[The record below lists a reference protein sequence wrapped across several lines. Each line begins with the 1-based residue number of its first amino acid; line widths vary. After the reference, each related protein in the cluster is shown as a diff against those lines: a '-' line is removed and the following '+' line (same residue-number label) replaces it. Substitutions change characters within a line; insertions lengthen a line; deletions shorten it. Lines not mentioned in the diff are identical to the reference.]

1 MDNKLKQI
9 TIMEA
14 MGRMKLNQA
23 ETDLPQTG
31 ESPVCS
37 GYLHRDLKPS
47 NFAIGFEPDF
57 HKIYIIDFGL
67 SRQFNRRQRASQ
79 HDKELSRSIAP
90 FRETARYASLDAHRN
105 VEQSRHDDFG
115 GMAVH
120 GILENP
126 QINRLAHLRGHS
138 RLRLRVEMLEMVEM
152 EMLDLAKEDNG
163 VMYIDPLDW
172 DLTHCYTG
180 PKYKITA

>member
-23 ETDLPQTG
+23 ETDLPQMG
-31 ESPVCS
+31 EPHSVKQLVTLHWTLTETWNRVVTMILEGWLYMVIEFTS
-37 GYLHRDLKPS
+37 GMLPWGK
-47 NFAIGFEPDF
+47 F
-57 HKIYIIDFGL
+57 K
-67 SRQFNRRQRASQ
+67 QRAQ
-79 HDKELSRSIAP
+79 
-90 FRETARYASLDAHRN
+90 
-105 VEQSRHDDFG
+105 QDDRDES
-115 GMAVH
+115 
-120 GILENP
+120 ILENP